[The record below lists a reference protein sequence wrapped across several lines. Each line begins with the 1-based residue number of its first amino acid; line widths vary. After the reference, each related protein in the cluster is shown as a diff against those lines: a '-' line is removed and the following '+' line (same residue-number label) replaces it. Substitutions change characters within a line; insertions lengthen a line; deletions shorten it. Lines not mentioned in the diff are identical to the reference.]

1 MVLWTSPKLTNPPT
15 PTHMSDSINP
25 QTPNN
30 MDHVPTSN
38 DYITAA
44 QQQVATIYTATLKA
58 MRDLDEAK
66 ASQPAPSA
74 PAALDEEK
82 LKRLIALTWKEAIE
96 FANMH
101 VEDEVCKE
109 ITVQAYIDERVYDNL
124 DISIRGEVETEVNL
138 GDVLDIEIP
147 ERFDGVEQTHDQILQ
162 GFLEQENKEPEPEP
176 EPEPTPPTPETDT
189 VSHVADPH
197 NQLTGVK
204 VVGSIDL
211 SKNNA

>member
-1 MVLWTSPKLTNPPT
+1 
-15 PTHMSDSINP
+15 MSDSINP

-44 QQQVATIYTATLKA
+44 QHQVSDIYKATLKA

-74 PAALDEEK
+74 PPAIDEEQ
-82 LKRLIALTWKEAIE
+82 LKRLIALTWKQAIE

-101 VEDEVCKE
+101 VQDEVCKE
-109 ITVQAYIDERVYDNL
+109 VSVYAYVDERVSDTL

-138 GDVLDIEIP
+138 GDHLDIEIP
-147 ERFDGVEQTHDQILQ
+147 ERYDGVEQTHNEILQ
-162 GFLEQENKEPEPEP
+162 GFLEKEEKDKEQQAASVTAEPV
-176 EPEPTPPTPETDT
+176 ET
-189 VSHVADPH
+189 SI
-197 NQLTGVK
+197 NLT
-204 VVGSIDL
+204 
-211 SKNNA
+211 KNNA

>member
-1 MVLWTSPKLTNPPT
+1 MSDNNNPL
-15 PTHMSDSINP
+15 THMTDSVIP
-25 QTPNN
+25 Q
-30 MDHVPTSN
+30 PTAK
-38 DYITAA
+38 DYLTDAQANITDL
-44 QQQVATIYTATLKA
+44 YNATLKA
-58 MRDLDEAK
+58 MRDIEEAK
-66 ASQPAPSA
+66 ASLVSDTPAPSA
-74 PAALDEEK
+74 AIDEEK
-82 LKRLIALTWKEAIE
+82 LKRLIALTWREAIS

-109 ITVQAYIDERVYDNL
+109 VTVYAYVDERVHDSL

-138 GDVLDIEIP
+138 GDHLDIEIP
-147 ERFDGVEQTHDQILQ
+147 EKYDGVGQTHNEILQ
-162 GFLEQENKEPEPEP
+162 AFLEQENKEPEPEP
-176 EPEPTPPTPETDT
+176 STPEPDT

>member
-1 MVLWTSPKLTNPPT
+1 MSDNNNPLTHMTDSVTPQPTAKDHLTN
-15 PTHMSDSINP
+15 
-25 QTPNN
+25 
-30 MDHVPTSN
+30 
-38 DYITAA
+38 A
-44 QQQVATIYTATLKA
+44 QFSLTEVHNATVKL
-58 MRDLDEAK
+58 MRDIEEAK
-66 ASQPAPSA
+66 AAIPSDTPAPSTGISEA
-74 PAALDEEK
+74 DLKK
-82 LKRLIALTWKEAIE
+82 LISLTWKEAIS

-109 ITVQAYIDERVYDNL
+109 ITVYAHIDERVYDSL

-138 GDVLDIEIP
+138 GDHLDIEIP
-147 ERFDGVEQTHDQILQ
+147 ERYDGVAQTHDEILQ
-162 GFLEQENKEPEPEP
+162 LFHVQRQKEQ
-176 EPEPTPPTPETDT
+176 EPTPPAPEPDT